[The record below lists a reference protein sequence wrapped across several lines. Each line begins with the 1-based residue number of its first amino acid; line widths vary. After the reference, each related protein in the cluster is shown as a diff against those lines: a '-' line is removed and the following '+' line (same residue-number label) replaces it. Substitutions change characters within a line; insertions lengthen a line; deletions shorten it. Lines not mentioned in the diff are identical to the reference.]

1 MPTETQPAPA
11 GRANAGESSGPTIPP
26 GQAPFLKRSWSPRV
40 LRAGAPTLGVI
51 FLTAVIARAAWAF
64 GVGEPLQYSHPYQY
78 LSHSLWLAER
88 PDAWSVVW
96 NYDNWRV
103 HYDRWTAAP
112 LYYLFLLGIFQT
124 AGPSM
129 FCVRLIQCGLGG
141 LAAVSTARIG
151 ARIAGSRGRWAGI
164 AFALHLPLIQI
175 CATTLT
181 EDLYVPLM
189 MLAFDLLLRSPTRA
203 NALKAGLTQGL
214 AALTRSVSSAFFAI
228 MALWVLGTEGL
239 RRGLPRAALL
249 ALGGMLTILPWAA
262 RNYFVMGEPIL
273 IETFAWENMWYAN
286 ALVGPG
292 VKAAQRRDIV
302 SQKTTAEQRARAVEL
317 TIENLRRRPDLI
329 PGKVWINFRH
339 LIRPEGL
346 HQWLTVRSDESMTRL
361 ILQFLFEDALYL
373 VAWAGFA
380 LFLFKKRWNHAS
392 TLILLWIGYSLLMV
406 VVLFHNEVRYRNQIA
421 PFLFA
426 TAVAGLFGPGG
437 LRGSTGRAWIGRGMA
452 ALIFFLALAPYPALL
467 LRVFRAHRDAAN
479 LAITAPDPAVDA
491 GTFWTERFQVLAD
504 GGHVERAADLVDQ
517 LGSRAPLPVLT
528 LAPQV
533 LALLGPAHEA
543 AAEAAWK
550 QTSEIEWTLDETRL
564 QSIAWRR
571 RPPLVRPERIEIGSF
586 DLGLISDFGPPLP
599 QGAVPRFP
607 AALEIGDEPKEPTS
621 RWTRGDSRIRLC
633 APSPGPSTLTLRMAA
648 PLPAPRAPMAASV
661 RFDGR
666 RVGTADVGREPKD
679 YTFAVDAPRCP
690 GVVEIRSGVWSVS
703 DPPAELGVEVFS
715 ASLGR
720 R

>member
-1 MPTETQPAPA
+1 MSTETQPAPA
-11 GRANAGESSGPTIPP
+11 GRAIAEESSGSLVPA
-26 GQAPFLKRSWSPRV
+26 GRAPFLKPSWRRRLV
-40 LRAGAPTLGVI
+40 RAGAPTMGVI
-51 FLTAVIARAAWAF
+51 FLTAVVARLAWAF

-78 LSHSLWLAER
+78 LAHSLWLAER

-112 LYYLFLLGIFQT
+112 LYYLFLLGIFQV

-129 FCVRLIQCGLGG
+129 FWVRLIQCGLGG
-141 LAAVSTARIG
+141 WAAVSTARIG

-175 CATTLT
+175 CSTTLT

-189 MLAFDLLLRSPTRA
+189 MLAFDLLLRSRTRA
-203 NALKAGLTQGL
+203 NALGAGLTQGL
-214 AALTRSVSSAFFAI
+214 AALTRSVSSAFFAL
-228 MALWVLGTEGL
+228 MALWVLKTEGP

-249 ALGGMLTILPWAA
+249 ALGGVLTILPWAA
-262 RNYFVMGEPIL
+262 RNYFVMGEPVL

-317 TIENLRRRPDLI
+317 TIQNLKRRPDLI
-329 PGKVWINFRH
+329 PEKVWLNFRH

-346 HQWLTVRSDESMTRL
+346 YQWLTVRSDESMARL
-361 ILQFLFEDALYL
+361 LLQFLFEDALYL

-380 LFLFKKRWNHAS
+380 LFLFKKRWNRAS
-392 TLILLWIGYSLLMV
+392 TLILLWLFYSLLMV

-421 PFLFA
+421 PFLFV
-426 TAVAGLFGPGG
+426 TAIAGWFGPGG
-437 LRGSTGRAWIGRGMA
+437 VRESTSRAWIGRAMA
-452 ALIFFLALAPYPALL
+452 ALIGGLALAPYPGLALSVA
-467 LRVFRAHRDAAN
+467 RGHRDARD
-479 LAITAPDPAVDA
+479 LSIEAPGPGVDA
-491 GTFWTERFQVLAD
+491 ATFWTERFQTLAD
-504 GGHVERAADLVDQ
+504 NGHLEDATAVVER

-528 LAPQV
+528 LAPAV
-533 LALLGPAHEA
+533 LGVLGPAHEA
-543 AAEAAWK
+543 AALAAWK

-564 QSIAWRR
+564 QSMAWRR
-571 RPPLVRPERIEIGSF
+571 RPALVRPDRVDLGSF

-599 QGAVPRFP
+599 QGAVPGFPP
-607 AALEIGDEPKEPTS
+607 AAERGPAPSEPTS

-633 APSPGPSTLTLRMAA
+633 APGPGPATLTLRMAA
-648 PLPAPRAPMAASV
+648 PLPAPRAPITASI
-661 RFDGR
+661 RFDGQ
-666 RVGTADVGREPKD
+666 RVGTAEVGRETRD
-679 YTFAVDAPRCP
+679 FSFAVTAAQCP
-690 GVVEIRSGVWSVS
+690 GTVEIRSEVWSIS
-703 DPPAELGVEVFS
+703 EPPAELGVKVFS
-715 ASLGR
+715 AALEKR
-720 R
+720 